1 MKIETS
7 SQWTLALSDKEDN
20 MAEMKTAATLKT
32 IEELKQELGVS
43 DAVFEGTKAA
53 NGWKSGRQVE
63 EKEFKEACEAF
74 RKAPVDGSKKDKEAK
89 G

>member
-1 MKIETS
+1 
-7 SQWTLALSDKEDN
+7 
-20 MAEMKTAATLKT
+20 MAETRQAASMKS
-32 IEELKQELGVS
+32 IEQLKQELGVS

-63 EKEFKEACEAF
+63 EQEFKKACEAF
-74 RKAPVDGSKKDKEAK
+74 RKAPVDGRMTDKEAK

>member
-43 DAVFEGTKAA
+43 D
-53 NGWKSGRQVE
+53 
-63 EKEFKEACEAF
+63 
-74 RKAPVDGSKKDKEAK
+74 
-89 G
+89 

>member
-1 MKIETS
+1 MKLRYS
-7 SQWTLALSDKEDN
+7 
-20 MAEMKTAATLKT
+20 
-32 IEELKQELGVS
+32 KQGKS
-43 DAVFEGTKAA
+43 GKRKAGQEGTKAA

>member
-1 MKIETS
+1 M
-7 SQWTLALSDKEDN
+7 
-20 MAEMKTAATLKT
+20 
-32 IEELKQELGVS
+32 
-43 DAVFEGTKAA
+43 
-53 NGWKSGRQVE
+53 E

>member
-1 MKIETS
+1 MRQWHQGKEGFMKVTRI
-7 SQWTLALSDKEDN
+7 QDKYNPDKVW
-20 MAEMKTAATLKT
+20 MIKRYLCGTFY
-32 IEELKQELGVS
+32 
-43 DAVFEGTKAA
+43 AVFEGTKAA

>member
-7 SQWTLALSDKEDN
+7 SQWILALSDKEDN

-43 DAVFEGTKAA
+43 DVVFEGVKACLLYTSDA
-53 NGWKSGRQVE
+53 ADE
-63 EKEFKEACEAF
+63 
-74 RKAPVDGSKKDKEAK
+74 
-89 G
+89 

>member
-43 DAVFEGTKAA
+43 DAVF
-53 NGWKSGRQVE
+53 Q
-63 EKEFKEACEAF
+63 
-74 RKAPVDGSKKDKEAK
+74 GSLCCLPESP